1 MVTVQATPSSPRSST
16 SVTRTSQPSLLP
28 QRRIRWGSVTVF
40 SSESSPLSTAMP
52 SGARFSN
59 ISHLAR
65 RMPCR
70 VLPKFSMCASPTLVM
85 TAMSGRTI
93 SPKYR
98 ISPKWFMPVSMT
110 AA

>member
-1 MVTVQATPSSPRSST
+1 M
-16 SVTRTSQPSLLP
+16 
-28 QRRIRWGSVTVF
+28 
-40 SSESSPLSTAMP
+40 
-52 SGARFSN
+52 N

-65 RMPCR
+65 RIPFR